1 MLILAALLIE
11 EVETVDIVPFVE
23 LTVVCLSVSIMV
35 HHRAGWRAVQGVAL
49 WLFLIWQHVRI
60 QFVDIALTQTLSVIL
75 PFWVITSII
84 IFMYFF
90 FLCMNIVIFQSCTLL

>member
-35 HHRAGWRAVQGVAL
+35 HHRAGRRGVQGVAL
-49 WLFLIWQHVRI
+49 WLFLVWQHVRI

-84 IFMYFF
+84 IFMYAF
-90 FLCMNIVIFQSCTLL
+90 SCAWTL

>member
-35 HHRAGWRAVQGVAL
+35 HHRVGRRAVQGVAL
-49 WLFLIWQHVRI
+49 WLSLVWQHVRI

-84 IFMYFF
+84 IFMYAF
-90 FLCMNIVIFQSCTLL
+90 SCAWTL